1 MVLHSLL
8 FHESVCLKIPAKIRY
23 RPSQKRLKILFFVIL
38 RVPCF
43 FLPFPSLENLSY
55 LHDLSCASFIKQ
67 CFWLYNNLVISF
79 GIIISYMPYRLFLT
93 AYLVLVHLIKNR
105 RSSVSMCFWLI
116 ILSFSP
122 SLPQFSPCWGGIVDP
137 QIFLQWKKQNNL
149 GYSQGG
155 VCIV

>member
-1 MVLHSLL
+1 MLATY
-8 FHESVCLKIPAKIRY
+8 C
-23 RPSQKRLKILFFVIL
+23 PSQKKLKILFMLFRKRPSGNMQIIL
-38 RVPCF
+38 IL
-43 FLPFPSLENLSY
+43 FLPFLWLENSSY
-55 LHDLSCASFIKQ
+55 LHNLSCASFIKQ
-67 CFWLYNNLVISF
+67 CFWLYNNLVILI

-122 SLPQFSPCWGGIVDP
+122 SLPQFSPCWGSIVDP
-137 QIFLQWKKQNNL
+137 QIFLLWKKQNNL